1 MGSSPF
7 TAARIG
13 GADRA
18 AVWILFGGECA
29 RQRLDYNRASIHPQP
44 RRPALA
50 TDTAVQDASGR
61 PGPPRLVRAISRF
74 DLTAGVVNAV
84 VGAGI
89 FGAPATAAA
98 LAGAWSPLAAVFAA
112 LGILTVVLCFA
123 EVGSRFDES
132 GGPYLYTREAFGR
145 HVGFAVGWLHV
156 WTRLLSAAAIL
167 NVFVDYLAR
176 LLPLAGTTAGRASV
190 MVVVVVLVT
199 AINVRGIRLAAWT
212 VDAFTIAK
220 LLPLGLLLLL
230 GLPRVSGATLATQA
244 VAQAHWTDAVLLMV
258 FLYGGF
264 ESAVIAA
271 SETRDP
277 RRHTASAL
285 LVALGVVT
293 ATYCLVQLVV
303 VGVLPHAAGTDTPV
317 AAALEAVAGP
327 LGALVG
333 SLAALVSGYGWL
345 TGFAMMTPRILFAMG
360 ERGEL
365 PRVLSL
371 VHAEF
376 RTPHVAVIANSG
388 VALALALHGS
398 FADAASLS
406 VVTRLGIFALTCA
419 SLPALRLRRP
429 DQPPAFRVAG
439 GPAVAAAGILF
450 CLWLL
455 ATRSFAQIWLL
466 LLILA
471 FGLLLRAW
479 VTRRGEVA

>member
-1 MGSSPF
+1 
-7 TAARIG
+7 
-13 GADRA
+13 
-18 AVWILFGGECA
+18 
-29 RQRLDYNRASIHPQP
+29 
-44 RRPALA
+44 
-50 TDTAVQDASGR
+50 
-61 PGPPRLVRAISRF
+61 
-74 DLTAGVVNAV
+74 VNAV

-89 FGAPATAAA
+89 FGAPAAVAAA
-98 LAGAWSPLAAVFAA
+98 TGAWSPLAAVAAA

-145 HVGFAVGWLHV
+145 HVGFGVGWLHV

-167 NVFVDYLAR
+167 NVFVDYLVA
-176 LLPLAGTTAGRASV
+176 LVPWAGTSAGRAST
-190 MVVVVVLVT
+190 MIGVVVLVT
-199 AINVRGIRLAAWT
+199 AVNVRGIRPAAWS

-220 LLPLGLLLLL
+220 LLPLGLLLVL
-230 GLPRVSGATLATQA
+230 GLPRVDGAVLATQA
-244 VAQAHWTDAVLLMV
+244 VAEARWTDAVLMMV

-277 RRHTASAL
+277 RRHTAFAL
-285 LVALGVVT
+285 LTALAVVT

-303 VGVLPHAAGTDTPV
+303 VGVLPRAASLETPV

-365 PRVLSL
+365 PGAFCRV
-371 VHAEF
+371 HRHF
-376 RTPHVAVIANSG
+376 RTPHVAVIANST
-388 VALALALHGS
+388 VALALALYGS

-429 DQPPAFRVAG
+429 GETPAFRLAG
-439 GPAVAAAGILF
+439 GPAVAAAAVLF

-455 ATRSFAQIWLL
+455 ATRSYAQIWQL

-471 FGLLLRAW
+471 AGMLLRW
-479 VTRRGEVA
+479 VVARTAS